1 MNKNHYCVIM
11 AGGVGSRFW
20 PFSRESRPKQFLDIL
35 NTGRT
40 LLQQTFD
47 RFARIIPR
55 ENILVVTNASYE
67 SLVCEQLPQLL
78 PENLLLEPFRRNT
91 APCIAYAVSKISLQ
105 NPSASLVVAPSDH
118 RIVDEE
124 AFLNI
129 ASEILE
135 ATTKIDGLFT
145 VGIRPSR
152 PETGYGYIQ
161 IDSNGKSEKD
171 NNANRNI
178 KDFLDSYPN
187 FKKVKTFTEKP
198 DYEMAKVF
206 VESGEFFWN
215 SGLFFWSVESITT
228 AFRKFLPDI
237 FSLFEQGK
245 TLLNTPQEVSF
256 INEIYPRCKNI
267 SIDYGVMEMADN
279 VFVRCG
285 DFGWSDLGTWGSIFE
300 HLQKDGNGNHLSH
313 PRMLTYNAS
322 GNIIRS
328 ANDKCVV
335 IEGLDNYIVVDTD
348 NVLLICSL
356 KNEQMIR
363 QFVNDVKL
371 NLGDEYI

>member
-1 MNKNHYCVIM
+1 MIMNKNYYCVIM

-20 PFSRESRPKQFLDIL
+20 PFSRESHPKQFLDIL

-47 RFARIIPR
+47 RFSKIIPTD
-55 ENILVVTNASYE
+55 NILVVTNARYE
-67 SLVCEQLPQLL
+67 SIVREQLPELL
-78 PENLLLEPFRRNT
+78 PSNILLEPFRRNT
-91 APCIAYAVSKISLQ
+91 APCIAYAVSKIALQ
-105 NPSASLVVAPSDH
+105 NSAASMVVAPSDH
-118 RIVDEE
+118 RIVDEDT
-124 AFLNI
+124 FLNI
-129 ASEILE
+129 AKEILE

-145 VGIRPSR
+145 VGIRPNR

-161 IDSNGKSEKD
+161 IDTEKNSKTDEVKSFLA
-171 NNANRNI
+171 AN
-178 KDFLDSYPN
+178 PN
-187 FKKVKTFTEKP
+187 LKKVKTFTEKP

-215 SGLFFWSVESITT
+215 SGLFFWSLESISR
-228 AFRKFLPDI
+228 AFQKYLPDI
-237 FSLFEQGK
+237 FNLFTEGK
-245 TLLNTPQEVSF
+245 SLLNTINEANY

-267 SIDYGVMEMADN
+267 SIDYGIMEMADN

-300 HLQKDGNGNHLSH
+300 HLQKDENGNHLSH
-313 PRMLTYNAS
+313 RKILTYNS
-322 GNIIRS
+322 SRNIIRS
-328 ANDKCVV
+328 DNDKCVV
-335 IEGLDNYIVVDTD
+335 VEGLDDYIVVDTS

-363 QFVNDVKL
+363 QYVNDVKL
-371 NLGDEYI
+371 NFGEEYI